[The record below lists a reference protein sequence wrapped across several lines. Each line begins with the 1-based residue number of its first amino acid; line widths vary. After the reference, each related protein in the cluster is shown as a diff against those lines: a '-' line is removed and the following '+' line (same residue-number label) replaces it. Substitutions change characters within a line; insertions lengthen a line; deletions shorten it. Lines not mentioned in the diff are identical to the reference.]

1 MTMRYTAAG
10 RMAPCVRLL
19 TILGFAGAVVRL
31 QQVTLHT
38 AADVGA
44 LGVGARLAAGAVHG
58 ALVEICRE
66 ERQWVSGARGA
77 GEGHQFV
84 FGRNSVALLG
94 NSGAGPPPNPGI
106 CINLPPG
113 GRAVVL
119 SGGG

>member
-1 MTMRYTAAG
+1 MRYTAAG
-10 RMAPCVRLL
+10 RMAACVRLL

-66 ERQWVSGARGA
+66 ERQWVSGARGE
-77 GEGHQFV
+77 GEGHQNV
-84 FGRNSVALLG
+84 FRRVALLG
-94 NSGAGPPPNPGI
+94 NSGAGPPTNPGI

-113 GRAVVL
+113 GRVVVL